1 MQVTTVGTSHLLL
14 NRKDDPASHD
24 TRPARTGPASAFAT
38 HAFGPMDL
46 PDKNKATTI
55 DGTRQG
61 GAGGNTSVSAATS
74 SSIGWLTHLA
84 VSQGMK

>member
-1 MQVTTVGTSHLLL
+1 MQVTTVGSSHLLL
-14 NRKDDPASHD
+14 NRKDDPASHS
-24 TRPARTGPASAFAT
+24 TRPAKTGPASAFAT

-46 PDKNKATTI
+46 PDKDKGTTI
-55 DGTRQG
+55 DGSNPS

>member
-1 MQVTTVGTSHLLL
+1 MQVTTVGSSHLLL

-24 TRPARTGPASAFAT
+24 TRPAKTGPASAFAT

-46 PDKNKATTI
+46 PGKDKATAV
-55 DGTRQG
+55 DGTG
-61 GAGGNTSVSAATS
+61 STSNSSVSAATS